1 MRRTALLL
9 AAIPLAALL
18 APATAMARD
27 EAALADAPAG
37 KAAEIAQRLNDPL
50 TQYVVAGMV
59 TAASKALLEMPVA
72 PVVAAV
78 EQASGRRRGNLPRD
92 ARLADL
98 AGVDQDR
105 LRERIVADVLRAMAA
120 MGALASAAGRMPLE
134 LERMARTLRQSVPQ
148 P

>member
-1 MRRTALLL
+1 MRRTTLLL

-72 PVVAAV
+72 PVVDAV
-78 EQASGRRRGNLPRD
+78 EQASGRRMGNLPRD

-105 LRERIVADVLRAMAA
+105 LRERIVADVPRAMAA
-120 MGALASAAGRMPLE
+120 MGALASAVGRMSPE